1 MRQKFYYKKMVSTI
15 YYGSKIHKIFTAKF
29 NRKEDIIMS
38 FFKIISA
45 IANFINIVDAI
56 IDVIQFISNAIKKRK
71 N

>member
-1 MRQKFYYKKMVSTI
+1 
-15 YYGSKIHKIFTAKF
+15 
-29 NRKEDIIMS
+29 MS